1 MEKEKKR
8 AFKIL
13 VLGNSSV
20 GKTTLIS
27 RYTKGFSP
35 EQYITTIGVNITSY
49 GTNIENNSI
58 SFQIFDIAGQ
68 TIFKSF
74 RTKFYEGA
82 YGALLLLDLTNI
94 QSLKDI
100 PNWIQEFR
108 ESSVENSPVVILG
121 NKADLEKRTI
131 TENMIK
137 EILDSVNI
145 SQELYLE
152 TSALN
157 GLNVKESFELLGT
170 LLLEVYK

>member
-8 AFKIL
+8 IFKIL

-20 GKTTLIS
+20 GKTTLIT

-49 GTNIENNSI
+49 GTNIGNNSI
-58 SFQIFDIAGQ
+58 VFQIFDIAGQ
-68 TIFKSF
+68 KKFKSL
-74 RTKFYEGA
+74 RSKFYEGA
-82 YGALLLLDLTNI
+82 YGALLLFDLTNI

-108 ESSVENSPVVILG
+108 ESCVENSPIVILG

-137 EILDSVNI
+137 ELLDSVNF

-152 TSALN
+152 TSALY
-157 GLNVKESFELLGT
+157 GLNVKESFELQGT
-170 LLLEVYK
+170 LLLEIYE